1 MIAFR
6 TLPFVSALLMSL
18 IIVSA
23 CQIVP
28 SRTTQVDPADNTA
41 MENTDTVP
49 DKVARDFIKALRQ
62 IPSLAPA
69 STTVN
74 MLTELRQDDFTQSLN
89 KALDEAGY
97 AVRWSGDPAG
107 KRLLSY
113 RREQEASV
121 ANTDRVR
128 FDVALGT
135 VELRRTYLMMDEGG
149 LRPVTPL
156 YVKGADASS
165 IALDDGVFDEQAS
178 ARSLATL
185 PTLAVSTD
193 VGANPLR
200 SLIPTT
206 LDAKPLTLPLL
217 ALPEIQN
224 VFEIGGSNF
233 ETRLA
238 NHQIV
243 AEQILTFPNDSLR
256 LGKTNKT
263 LIQHMVRRFNAQTD
277 VISLIGCSLGPTRI
291 KGGNAALALGRASRV
306 REALL
311 FSGVSPDK
319 ILDEGCWAGDSA
331 GNTLPARG
339 VVITLNRQT

>member
-1 MIAFR
+1 MIELR
-6 TLPFVSALLMSL
+6 TLPTVTTVLLSL
-18 IIVSA
+18 MFASA
-23 CQIVP
+23 CTVAP
-28 SRTTQVDPADNTA
+28 SRMTQIAPADNA
-41 MENTDTVP
+41 MVENAATLSDR
-49 DKVARDFIKALRQ
+49 VASDFINALRQ

-74 MLTELRQDDFTQSLN
+74 MMTELRQDDFTQSMN
-89 KALDEAGY
+89 RALDEAGY
-97 AVRWSGDPAG
+97 AVRWSGDSTG
-107 KRLLSY
+107 EHLLSY

-121 ANTDRVR
+121 AGTDRVR

-135 VELRRTYLMMDEGG
+135 VELRRTYLMMDEER

-156 YVKGADASS
+156 YVKGADASA
-165 IALDDGVFDEQAS
+165 IALDDGMFDEQAS
-178 ARSLATL
+178 ARALATL
-185 PTLAVSTD
+185 PTLAVSAD
-193 VGANPLR
+193 VRANPLR

-217 ALPEIQN
+217 ALPEVQN

-263 LIQHMVRRFNAQTD
+263 LIELMVGRFNPQTD
-277 VISLIGCSLGPTRI
+277 VFSLIGCSLGPTRI

-331 GNTLPARG
+331 ANTLPARG